1 MDVNKKRRKEFK
13 KRKRKDND
21 RDNAFVVV
29 VRVLWF
35 LVKFALGAAATVL
48 LIAVIA
54 GILFSVDMAAYLKDD
69 VLIESD
75 MSLDDYSLSQTSFI
89 YAKNPQTGEYEELQQ
104 IYATENRIWADLE
117 EIPDNLI
124 NATVA
129 IEDKRF
135 FEHQGVDWRRT
146 ISACGAMFFGSGDT
160 FGGST
165 ITQQLIKNLT
175 GDDEVTVKRKLQEIF
190 RALQFEKK
198 YTKEEIIEWY
208 LNTIYLGEGA
218 YGVKS
223 AANVYF
229 AKNLNDLTVAECASL
244 ISITNNPSLYDPYI
258 RPENNRER
266 RNIILQEMLDQELIT
281 ESQYEQA
288 HDQELVFHNG
298 SAEDTYNCPEC
309 GSQVGEYSL
318 RVETVPY
325 TEEELE
331 AMRAEREAL
340 KQEEAEAG
348 EDGEDGEDG
357 EEAAEAG
364 QSGDEDDDEDD
375 EDTEEEPLPTTYEL
389 LHCPECGAVLTED
402 SLVEKVW
409 DYSYFVDTVI
419 RDVVEDLQS
428 KTGKSYDACMTQLKT
443 GGYIVYATVDLDVQK
458 VVDEVFEDKS
468 NVPDTTSA
476 QQLQSAIVV
485 VDNESGDV
493 VAMAGGV
500 GKKEGFLNLN
510 RATMSQRQP
519 GSSIKPLTVYTPALE
534 YGIITPNSIY
544 KDSPYV
550 DDWPH
555 NDYGGT
561 SGKSMTVAS
570 GVAKSYNTIAVRVLA
585 DLTPEA
591 SFEFAKN
598 KLNLT
603 SLVENVQIGDK
614 DFTDKALAPLALG
627 ALTYGVT
634 VREMANAYASF
645 PNNGI
650 FRKARTYTKVVDSEG
665 KVILDNE
672 QETHRA
678 MSEGAAWAMT
688 FMLQNAVNVGT
699 GYPASIPG
707 MDVAGKT
714 GTSSDNNDRWFS
726 GYTGYY
732 TASCWCGFD
741 EPEEVVLSGS
751 STNPAVV
758 MWRKVMARLVEG
770 KENRSLYQGNFVV
783 QELTERE
790 YEICSKSGLLATA
803 ACRSDVDGDCVSTE
817 TMVEIDA
824 PTEYCTGHTTV
835 QWCTEGNA
843 QANTYCAMV
852 PGNTVRA
859 AGVWSESE
867 SAGKVCTIHG
877 ASSILRPTPET
888 PPPSP
893 EDKPDGE

>member
-21 RDNAFVVV
+21 RDNAFVVI
-29 VRVLWF
+29 VRILWF
-35 LVKFALGAAATVL
+35 LVKFAIGAAATVL

-69 VLIESD
+69 VLISSD

-175 GDDEVTVKRKLQEIF
+175 GDDQVTVRRKLQEIF
-190 RALQFEKK
+190 RALQFERK

-229 AKNLNDLTVAECASL
+229 AKNLNDLTIAECASL

-266 RNIILQEMLDQELIT
+266 RNIILQEMLDQELIN
-281 ESQYEQA
+281 ERQYEQA

-309 GSQVGEYSL
+309 GAQVGEYSL

-331 AMRAEREAL
+331 AMRAEREAE
-340 KQEEAEAG
+340 KQAEE
-348 EDGEDGEDG
+348 G
-357 EEAAEAG
+357 EETE
-364 QSGDEDDDEDD
+364 QPEEEESDEKD
-375 EDTEEEPLPTTYEL
+375 EEEPLPTSYEL
-389 LHCPECGAVLTED
+389 LHCPECDAILTED

-419 RDVVEDLQS
+419 RDVVEDLQA

-443 GGYIVYATVDLDVQK
+443 GGYIVYATIDLDVQA

-468 NVPDTTSA
+468 NVPTTTSA

-534 YGIITPNSIY
+534 YGIITPNSVY
-544 KDSPYV
+544 KDSPYE

-603 SLVENVQIGDK
+603 SLVENVAVGDRE
-614 DFTDKALAPLALG
+614 FTDKALAPLALG

-634 VREMANAYASF
+634 VREMANAYAAF
-645 PNNGI
+645 PNDGI
-650 FRKARTYTKVVDSEG
+650 YRKARTYTKVVDSEG
-665 KVILDNE
+665 NVILDNE

-699 GYPASIPG
+699 GTPAAIYG

-741 EPEEVVLSGS
+741 EPEEVVLTGS
-751 STNPAVV
+751 YTNPAVV
-758 MWRKVMARLVEG
+758 MWHKVMSQLVEG

-783 QELTERE
+783 QELTEKE
-790 YEICSKSGLLATA
+790 YEICTKSGLLATA
-803 ACRSDVDGDCVSTE
+803 ACKSDVEGDCVKTE

-824 PTEYCTGHTTV
+824 PTESCTEHTTV

-843 QANTYCAMV
+843 PANVYCAMV
-852 PGNTVRA
+852 PGNSVRSV
-859 AGVWSESE
+859 GIWKDSEA
-867 SAGKVCTIHG
+867 AGKVCTVHG
-877 ASSILRPTPET
+877 STSVLHPAAPDPQPTQPE
-888 PPPSP
+888 
-893 EDKPDGE
+893 EKPDGE

>member
-1 MDVNKKRRKEFK
+1 MDVNKKRRREFK

-21 RDNAFVVV
+21 RDNAFIVI

-35 LVKFALGAAATVL
+35 LVKLAIGAAATVL

-69 VLIESD
+69 VLVSSD

-117 EIPDNLI
+117 EIPANLI

-175 GDDEVTVKRKLQEIF
+175 GDDEVTVRRKLQEIF

-229 AKNLNDLTVAECASL
+229 AKSLNELTIAECASL

-266 RNIILQEMLDQELIT
+266 RTIILQEMLDQEFIT
-281 ESQYEQA
+281 EQQYKQA
-288 HDQELVFHNG
+288 HDQELIFHNG

-331 AMRAEREAL
+331 AMRAEREAE
-340 KQEEAEAG
+340 KAAAEEGEEVSGEEGTEETESEEEEAE
-348 EDGEDGEDG
+348 E
-357 EEAAEAG
+357 
-364 QSGDEDDDEDD
+364 
-375 EDTEEEPLPTTYEL
+375 EEEPLPTTYEV

-458 VVDEVFEDKS
+458 IVDEVFEDRS
-468 NVPDTTSA
+468 NVPSTTSS

-534 YGIITPNSIY
+534 YGIITPNSVY
-544 KDSPYV
+544 KDSPYE

-598 KLNLT
+598 KLNLH
-603 SLVENVQIGDK
+603 SLVENVQIGDQEY
-614 DFTDKALAPLALG
+614 TDKALAPLALG

-645 PNNGI
+645 PNDGI
-650 FRKARTYTKVVDSEG
+650 YREARTYTKVVDSEG
-665 KVILDNE
+665 NVILDNE

-699 GYPASIPG
+699 GTPAAISG
-707 MDVAGKT
+707 MNVAGKT

-741 EPEEVVLSGS
+741 EPEEVVLTGS
-751 STNPAVV
+751 YTNPAVV
-758 MWRKVMARLVEG
+758 MWRKVMSRLVEG

-783 QELTERE
+783 QELTEKE
-790 YEICSKSGLLATA
+790 YEICTKSGKLATA
-803 ACRSDVDGDCVSTE
+803 ACRSDVEGSCAKIE

-824 PTEYCTGHTTV
+824 PTEYCTEHTTV

-843 QANTYCAMV
+843 PANIYCAMV

-859 AGVWSESE
+859 VGYW
-867 SAGKVCTIHG
+867 GDPGDHVCTVHG
-877 ASSILRPTPET
+877 ASSILRPS
-888 PPPSP
+888 PSP
-893 EDKPDGE
+893 EPEPEPPGNDPDGE

>member
-1 MDVNKKRRKEFK
+1 MDVNKKRRREFK

-21 RDNAFVVV
+21 RDSAFVVI

-35 LVKFALGAAATVL
+35 LVKFAIGAAATVL

-69 VLIESD
+69 VLIASD

-175 GDDEVTVKRKLQEIF
+175 GDDEVTVRRKLQEIF
-190 RALQFEKK
+190 RALQFERK

-229 AKNLNDLTVAECASL
+229 AKSLNELTIAECASL

-266 RNIILQEMLDQELIT
+266 RNIILQEMLDQEFIT
-281 ESQYEQA
+281 ENQYEQA

-309 GSQVGEYSL
+309 GAQVGEYSL

-325 TEEELE
+325 SEEELE

-340 KQEEAEAG
+340 KQAEEE
-348 EDGEDGEDG
+348 G
-357 EEAAEAG
+357 EEGEEG
-364 QSGDEDDDEDD
+364 EESSEEETSEEEESEDE
-375 EDTEEEPLPTTYEL
+375 TEEEPLPTSYEV

-443 GGYIVYATVDLDVQK
+443 GGYIVYATIDLDVQE

-468 NVPDTTSA
+468 NVPNTTSA

-534 YGIITPNSIY
+534 YGIITPNSVY
-544 KDSPYV
+544 KDTPYE

-570 GVAKSYNTIAVRVLA
+570 GVAKSYNTIAVHVLA

-598 KLNLT
+598 KLGLT

-614 DFTDKALAPLALG
+614 DYTDKALAPLALG

-634 VREMANAYASF
+634 VREMANAYATF
-645 PNNGI
+645 PNDGVY
-650 FRKARTYTKVVDSEG
+650 RKARTYTKVVDSEG
-665 KVILDNE
+665 NVILDNE

-678 MSEGAAWAMT
+678 MSEGATWAMT
-688 FMLQNAVNVGT
+688 FMLQNAVAVGT
-699 GYPASIPG
+699 GTPAAIYG

-741 EPEEVVLSGS
+741 EPEEVILSGS

-758 MWRKVMARLVEG
+758 MWRKVMSQLVEG

-783 QELTERE
+783 QELTAKE
-790 YEICSKSGLLATA
+790 YEICTKSGLLATA
-803 ACRSDVDGDCVSTE
+803 ACRNDVEGSCVKTE

-824 PTEYCTGHTTV
+824 PTESCTGHSTV
-835 QWCTEGNA
+835 QWCTEGDA
-843 QANTYCAMV
+843 PANNYCAMV

-859 AGVWSESE
+859 VGIWNESE
-867 SAGKVCTIHG
+867 AAGRVCTVHG
-877 ASSILRPTPET
+877 ASSILRPTPEPEPT
-888 PPPSP
+888 PEPPDSN
-893 EDKPDGE
+893 PDGE

>member
-1 MDVNKKRRKEFK
+1 MDVNKKRRREYK
-13 KRKRKDND
+13 KRKRRDND
-21 RDNAFVVV
+21 RDNAFVVI

-35 LVKFALGAAATVL
+35 LVKFAIGAAATVL

-54 GILFSVDMAAYLKDD
+54 GILFSVDMAAYMKDD
-69 VLIESD
+69 VLLSSD
-75 MSLDDYSLSQTSFI
+75 MSLDDYTLSQTSFI
-89 YAKNPQTGEYEELQQ
+89 YAKDPQTGEYEELQQ

-175 GDDEVTVKRKLQEIF
+175 GDDEVTVRRKLQEIF

-229 AKNLNDLTVAECASL
+229 AKSLDDLTIAECASL

-266 RNIILQEMLDQELIT
+266 RNIILQEMLDQEFIT
-281 ESQYEQA
+281 EAQYDYA

-318 RVETVPY
+318 KVETIAY

-331 AMRAEREAL
+331 ALRAEREAL
-340 KQEEAEAG
+340 KQAEEGEEGEETSEEEAS
-348 EDGEDGEDG
+348 G
-357 EEAAEAG
+357 EESEE
-364 QSGDEDDDEDD
+364 S
-375 EDTEEEPLPTTYEL
+375 EEEEEDPIPTTYEV

-443 GGYIVYATVDLDVQK
+443 GGYIVYATIDLDVQA

-468 NVPDTTSA
+468 NVPTTTSA

-534 YGIITPNSIY
+534 YGIITPNSVY
-544 KDSPYV
+544 KDSPYE

-598 KLNLT
+598 KLGLN
-603 SLVENVQIGDK
+603 SLVENVQIGDQEY
-614 DFTDKALAPLALG
+614 TDKALAPLALG

-634 VREMANAYASF
+634 VREMANAYATF

-650 FRKARTYTKVVDSEG
+650 YRKARTYTKVVDSEG
-665 KVILDNE
+665 NVVLDNE

-678 MSEGAAWAMT
+678 MSEGATWAMT
-688 FMLQNAVNVGT
+688 FMLQNAVAVGT
-699 GYPASIPG
+699 GSPAAIYG
-707 MDVAGKT
+707 MNVAGKT

-741 EPEEVVLSGS
+741 EPEEVVLTGS
-751 STNPAVV
+751 YTNPAVV
-758 MWRKVMARLVEG
+758 MWRKVMSQLVEG
-770 KENRSLYQGNFVV
+770 KENRSLYEGNFVV

-790 YEICSKSGLLATA
+790 YEICTKSGKLATA
-803 ACRSDVDGDCVSTE
+803 ACRSDVEGSCVRTE

-835 QWCTEGNA
+835 QWCSGGDA
-843 QANTYCAMV
+843 PANIYCAMV
-852 PGNTVRA
+852 PGNTVRSV
-859 AGVWSESE
+859 GVWEGSE
-867 SAGKVCTIHG
+867 AANHVCTVHS
-877 ASSILRPTPET
+877 ASSILKPTPQPDPT
-888 PPPSP
+888 PSEPPGD
-893 EDKPDGE
+893 EPDDE

>member
-1 MDVNKKRRKEFK
+1 MDVNKKRRREFK

-21 RDNAFVVV
+21 RDNAFIVI

-35 LVKFALGAAATVL
+35 LVKLAIGAAATVL

-69 VLIESD
+69 VLVSSD

-117 EIPDNLI
+117 EIPANLI

-175 GDDEVTVKRKLQEIF
+175 GDDEVTVRRKLQEIF

-229 AKNLNDLTVAECASL
+229 AKSLNELTIAECASL

-281 ESQYEQA
+281 EKQYEQA

-331 AMRAEREAL
+331 AMRAEREAE
-340 KQEEAEAG
+340 KAAAEE
-348 EDGEDGEDG
+348 G
-357 EEAAEAG
+357 EEA
-364 QSGDEDDDEDD
+364 SGEEGS
-375 EDTEEEPLPTTYEL
+375 EETESEEESEEEEEPLPTTYEV

-458 VVDEVFEDKS
+458 IVDEVFEDRS
-468 NVPDTTSA
+468 NVPSTTSS

-534 YGIITPNSIY
+534 YGIITPNSVY
-544 KDSPYV
+544 KDSPYE

-598 KLNLT
+598 KLNLH
-603 SLVENVQIGDK
+603 SLVENVQIGDQEY
-614 DFTDKALAPLALG
+614 TDKALAPLALG

-645 PNNGI
+645 PNDGI
-650 FRKARTYTKVVDSEG
+650 YREARTYTKVVDSEG
-665 KVILDNE
+665 NVILDNE

-699 GYPASIPG
+699 GTPAAISGIN
-707 MDVAGKT
+707 VAGKT

-741 EPEEVVLSGS
+741 EPEEVVLTGS
-751 STNPAVV
+751 YTNPAVV
-758 MWRKVMARLVEG
+758 MWRKVMSRLVEG

-783 QELTERE
+783 QELTEKE
-790 YEICSKSGLLATA
+790 YEICTKSGKLATA
-803 ACRSDVDGDCVSTE
+803 ACRSDVEGSCAKIE

-824 PTEYCTGHTTV
+824 PTEYCTEHTTV

-843 QANTYCAMV
+843 PANIYCAMV

-859 AGVWSESE
+859 AGYW
-867 SAGKVCTIHG
+867 GDPGDQVCTVHS
-877 ASSILRPTPET
+877 ASSILRPTP
-888 PPPSP
+888 SP
-893 EDKPDGE
+893 EPEPEPPVEEPGED